1 MHSARS
7 SSAPRFEGKEVTSFL
22 TSIVQHGAN
31 AGISDKDQ
39 LVSFILDYSTED
51 VRKLIR
57 FMPEFDPEV
66 TGKTWNKAKKQL
78 ELLYGHADR
87 VPDYTEAMLK
97 DFCSKTYDASPF
109 INMTD
114 VTTYYRGFSQIAVPL
129 IKKARITEK
138 ERDFY
143 FIAGIPKTVKTWFLE
158 QVPEENCK
166 CSDPPSIEQSI
177 GYLQKRFD
185 EDSLD
190 FNPWNEA
197 TDSTQLSAPTGPS
210 IFTLP
215 TTAPTSAPTQM
226 DDLARQMERMAIQ
239 MEALRAQTGATPP
252 NFAANQVGQNQNQQ
266 TRFERGP
273 PRCFMCGK
281 TNDHD
286 LGLRNCPETPLMIQ
300 AEFIRYNTNLSRYV
314 LPDGSDLPR
323 IPPGFVGGVAE
334 YLRALARDHGS
345 KSRFGPDLIEPTFRE
360 SSSAF
365 GSKKALHAPENDFG
379 AIFADF
385 VTFLA
390 HSKIPSVTHH
400 FAVSSLD
407 FLNRDANPVTRSG
420 KDTEKQVRFDPI
432 QRPDGKGKTREVP
445 PHMAQVPP
453 PALKPSAPTVQTQP
467 SIPPPTHP
475 INRADGWK
483 YSRPSNSKS
492 DDTVMRDAK
501 KPSGD
506 KYIITSEIQERA
518 DAKAVFENVMNT
530 QITLPLLEV
539 VGLSPQLQKLFTE
552 ATRSKREYITK
563 TAEYSSDVFEN
574 NLPVE
579 RLNADSYPNR
589 VYTEASTDEIREFLV
604 NYGSTIAKVPEGR
617 YFAMSTGSL
626 TLQIGDIELSAMLD
640 TGSELNLASRSVPAR
655 CNLPVDF
662 EGMKWALKGIHGGPE
677 QLRGCATDV
686 PMRLDGHTFPHH
698 LFISHQEIGH
708 HDLIL
713 GQPFLQWFAARLDYE
728 RTGAVSMY
736 LWKGGD
742 RRVNPTL
749 VVTII
754 DPEDPC
760 NATTITRNHQATIE
774 EVEDEDYYNEDF

>member
-1 MHSARS
+1 
-7 SSAPRFEGKEVTSFL
+7 
-22 TSIVQHGAN
+22 
-31 AGISDKDQ
+31 
-39 LVSFILDYSTED
+39 
-51 VRKLIR
+51 
-57 FMPEFDPEV
+57 MPEFDPEV

-114 VTTYYRGFSQIAVPL
+114 VTTYYRGFSRIAVPL

-158 QVPEENCK
+158 QVPEENRK
-166 CSDPPSIEQSI
+166 RSDPPSIEQSI

-215 TTAPTSAPTQM
+215 STTPTAAPSQM
-226 DDLARQMERMAIQ
+226 DDLARQMERMTIQ
-239 MEALRAQTGATPP
+239 MEALRAQNGATPP
-252 NFAANQVGQNQNQQ
+252 SFTTNTVGQGPNQQ
-266 TRFERGP
+266 PRFDRGP

-281 TNDHD
+281 TNEHD

-300 AEFIRYNTNLSRYV
+300 AEFIRYDTNLSRYV

-323 IPPGFVGGVAE
+323 IPPGFIGGVAE
-334 YLRALARDHGS
+334 YLRALARDRAAAAPTARTNAMGLSYGS
-345 KSRFGPDLIEPTFRE
+345 TRVLTG
-360 SSSAF
+360 
-365 GSKKALHAPENDFG
+365 NN
-379 AIFADF
+379 
-385 VTFLA
+385 
-390 HSKIPSVTHH
+390 

-445 PHMAQVPP
+445 PHMAQAPP
-453 PALKPSAPTVQTQP
+453 SALKPSPPANQSQPT
-467 SIPPPTHP
+467 IPPPTHP

-483 YSRPSNSKS
+483 ESRPSNSKS
-492 DDTVMRDAK
+492 EDIVMRDAK

-552 ATRSKREYITK
+552 ATRSKREYVTK
-563 TAEYSSDVFEN
+563 SAEYLSDNLEN
-574 NLPVE
+574 DLPAE
-579 RLNADSYPNR
+579 KTRLDSYPSR
-589 VYTEASTDEIREFLV
+589 VYTEASTDDIREFLV
-604 NYGSTIAKVPEGR
+604 NYGSAIAKVPEGR
-617 YFAMSTGSL
+617 YFAMSTGSV

-640 TGSELNLASRSVPAR
+640 TGSELNLASRSVPTR

-686 PMRLDGHTFPHH
+686 PMRLGGHTFPHH

-749 VVTII
+749 VVTIT
-754 DPEDPC
+754 DPEDPR
-760 NATTITRNHQATIE
+760 NATTITRNHRATIE
-774 EVEDEDYYNEDF
+774 EVEDEDCHNEDF